1 MVSRHPLK
9 EGLVAGALGAC
20 VIAAWTLAA
29 DALTD
34 RIGVT
39 PALVGAWLFSSF
51 GARGFAV
58 NVMGYLV
65 SLFVGVVTIGI
76 VASYVYNASEE
87 RPSRLKA
94 FIGLAVALELVFLL
108 VIFLAAR
115 SELFGAEAWVYGLV
129 GNALG
134 ALAMGRYLWRRH
146 HPEAAWDWQ
155 QANDSH
161 FHADHQRR
169 PLS

>member
-9 EGLVAGALGAC
+9 EGIVAGVLGAS
-20 VIAAWTLAA
+20 VIALWTIAA

-51 GARGFAV
+51 GARGFAL
-58 NVMGYLV
+58 NVLGYTV
-65 SLFVGVVTIGI
+65 SLLIGVTTIGI
-76 VASYVYNASEE
+76 VASYVYNASEV
-87 RPSRLKA
+87 RPTRMSA
-94 FIGLAVALELVFLL
+94 FIGLALALELVFIL
-108 VIFLAAR
+108 VISLAAR
-115 SELFGAEAWVYGLV
+115 SELFGAAAWVYGLV

-146 HPEAAWDWQ
+146 HPGGVWDWER
-155 QANDSH
+155 ANDAH
-161 FHADHQRR
+161 FHAPQG
-169 PLS
+169 PVT

>member
-9 EGLVAGALGAC
+9 EGLVAGVLGAG
-20 VIAAWTLAA
+20 VIGIWTLAA

-34 RIGVT
+34 RIGMT

-58 NVMGYLV
+58 NVVGYLV
-65 SLFVGVVTIGI
+65 SLFVGVTTIGV
-76 VASYVYNASEE
+76 VASYVYNASEQ
-87 RPSRLKA
+87 RPSRFAA
-94 FIGLAVALELVFLL
+94 FIGLVVMLEVVFML

-134 ALAMGRYLWRRH
+134 AFAMGRYLWRRH
-146 HPEAAWDWQ
+146 HPEASWDWQ
-155 QANDSH
+155 HANDAH
-161 FHADHQRR
+161 FHAEKNRT
-169 PLS
+169 S

>member
-1 MVSRHPLK
+1 MISRHPLK

-51 GARGFAV
+51 GASGFVV
-58 NVMGYLV
+58 NVMGYLI
-65 SLFVGVVTIGI
+65 SLFVGVITIGI

-87 RPSRLKA
+87 KPSRLAA
-94 FIGLAVALELVFLL
+94 FIGLAIVLEVVFLM

-115 SELFGAEAWVYGLV
+115 SELFGAAAWVYGLV

-146 HPEAAWDWQ
+146 HPEAAWDWKQ
-155 QANDSH
+155 QNDSH
-161 FHADHQRR
+161 FHADQER
-169 PLS
+169 PVS

>member
-20 VIAAWTLAA
+20 VIAAWTFAA

-34 RIGVT
+34 RIGMT
-39 PALVGAWLFSSF
+39 PALVGSWLFSSF
-51 GARGFAV
+51 GASGFAV
-58 NVMGYLV
+58 NVAGYLV
-65 SLFVGVVTIGI
+65 SLFVGVITIGI
-76 VASYVYNASEE
+76 VGSYVYNASEE
-87 RPSRLKA
+87 RPSRMRA
-94 FIGLAVALELVFLL
+94 FIALAIVLEAVFLM

-115 SELFGAEAWVYGLV
+115 SELFGAAAWVYGLV

-134 ALAMGRYLWRRH
+134 AFAMGRYLWRRH
-146 HPEAAWDWQ
+146 HPEAAWDWK

-161 FHADHQRR
+161 FHAGQER